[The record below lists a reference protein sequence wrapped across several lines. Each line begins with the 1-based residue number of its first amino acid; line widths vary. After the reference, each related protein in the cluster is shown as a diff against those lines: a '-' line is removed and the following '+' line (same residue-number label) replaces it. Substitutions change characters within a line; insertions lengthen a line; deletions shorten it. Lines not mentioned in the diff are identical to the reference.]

1 MASLV
6 GIYSVPLL
14 RRMRPKRGNTTLTC
28 IIMNCAV
35 ILLLSSAL
43 PVLARTLGNNYKYIY
58 IYLGITSFDLLG
70 AYGRLN
76 WISNFS
82 LVWSYNIVFAV
93 LTIICLVNK
102 LTLPV
107 RKELMRRFVYKKFK
121 IVFFRLCSL
130 SANNNSLSKIEK
142 LD

>member
-1 MASLV
+1 MLASLV

-14 RRMRPKRGNTTLTC
+14 RRIRPQRGKTTLTC

-43 PVLARTLGNNYKYIY
+43 PVLARTLG
-58 IYLGITSFDLLG
+58 ITSFDLLG

-82 LVWSYNIVFAV
+82 LVWSYNLVFAV

-107 RKELMRRFVYKKFK
+107 RRELMRR
-121 IVFFRLCSL
+121 LCSITH
-130 SANNNSLSKIEK
+130 SSPPQSSNSSTKAEK
-142 LD
+142 LN